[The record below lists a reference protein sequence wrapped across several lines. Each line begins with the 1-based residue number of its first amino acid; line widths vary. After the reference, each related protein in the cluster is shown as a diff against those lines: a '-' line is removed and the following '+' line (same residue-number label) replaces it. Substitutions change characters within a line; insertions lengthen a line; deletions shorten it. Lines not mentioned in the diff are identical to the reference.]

1 MNTSDYNTQG
11 LIKIKRKKDFTGIF
25 LGISNNGELIL
36 RLDNGRKKKFEF
48 EHTIM
53 KNHRVQL

>member
-1 MNTSDYNTQG
+1 MSVMP
-11 LIKIKRKKDFTGIF
+11 KKTKKEFTGIF

-36 RLDNGRKKKFEF
+36 RLDNGRIKKFEV

-53 KNHRVQL
+53 KNHKVQL